1 MLPPAC
7 PARFAVL
14 TLLTTFLTGPS
25 LVAQAPLPERIDLA
39 IRAGAKDFDAL
50 AAPRADDAEF
60 VRRLY
65 LDLTGMIPSAAETRA
80 FLADTAP
87 DKRPKLVDR
96 LLADARHAR
105 HMQQTFD
112 VLLMDRRPAKH
123 VKAAEW
129 QEYLRASFAANKPYD
144 QLVRELLSADGS
156 DPKTRAAARFFL
168 DREGEPHQITKDM
181 SRLWLGMN
189 LHCAQCHDHPLVES
203 YKQDFYYGLFAFVS
217 RSYLFKD
224 KKGTILAEKG
234 EGNTTFTSVFMPKV
248 VKSTGPRLPGGAE
261 VKEPKFAKGQE
272 YVAPVKKGQRG
283 IPKFSRRA
291 QLAGAVIAPE
301 NRRFARSAVNRLWA
315 QYLGRG
321 LVHPIEFDHPA
332 NPPSHPALLD
342 QLADEFRAKK
352 CDLRALTRSIMLS
365 QTYQRSSAAASDGK
379 ERVPTTFA
387 VAALRPLTAEQLAW
401 SLLQATGQLDAER
414 KARGPKATEAAL
426 HAKFAGQAAQIVKL
440 FGGAPGEPSSDQD
453 FEATLDQTL
462 FVNNGGLL
470 RGWLAPRPGNLTDRL
485 AKLTDAA
492 TLADELYLSVLSRRP
507 SAEERQEVADHLR
520 IRGTAR
526 SAAIEE
532 LAWALLASA
541 EFRFNH

>member
-1 MLPPAC
+1 MLPPTC
-7 PARFAVL
+7 PARVSYL
-14 TLLTTFLTGPS
+14 TLLTTLLLGAP
-25 LVAQAPLPERIDLA
+25 LAAQAPLSTRIDQTL
-39 IRAGAKDFDAL
+39 RAGVKDFDAL

-60 VRRLY
+60 VRRIY
-65 LDLTGMIPSAAETRA
+65 LDLVGMIPSAAEVRA
-80 FLADTAP
+80 FRADLSP
-87 DKRPKLVDR
+87 EKRQKLVER
-96 LLADARHAR
+96 LLADPRHAR

-112 VLLMDRRPAKH
+112 VVLMDRRPAKH
-123 VKAAEW
+123 VKAADW
-129 QEYLRASFAANKPYD
+129 QNYLLTSFAANKPYD

-156 DPKTRAAARFFL
+156 DPKTRAAARFYL

-203 YKQDFYYGLFAFVS
+203 YKQDFYYGVYAFVS
-217 RSYLFKD
+217 RSYIFKD
-224 KKGTILAEKG
+224 KKGAIFAEKG
-234 EGNTTFTSVFMPKV
+234 EGDTTFASVFMPKV
-248 VKSTGPRLPGGAE
+248 KKSTGPRLPGGAMI
-261 VKEPKFAKGQE
+261 KEPKFTKGQE

-291 QLAGAVIAPE
+291 QLARAVTAPE

-315 QYLGRG
+315 QYMGRG

-332 NPPSHPALLD
+332 NPPAIPVLLD
-342 QLADEFRAKK
+342 LLTDEFRAQKY
-352 CDLRALTRSIMLS
+352 DLKAMTRAVVLS
-365 QTYQRSSAAASDGK
+365 QAYQRSSAAAADGK
-379 ERVPTTFA
+379 ERTPQSFT

-414 KARGPKATEAAL
+414 KARGAKATEAAL
-426 HAKFAGQAAQIVKL
+426 HAKFAGQVAQVVKL
-440 FGGAPGEPSSDQD
+440 FGGAAGEPSADQD

-462 FVNNGGLL
+462 FVNNGALL

-485 AKLTDAA
+485 GKLTDAGA
-492 TLADELYLSVLSRRP
+492 LADELYLSVLARSP
-507 SAEERQEVADHLR
+507 STEERQEVTDHLR
-520 IRGTAR
+520 GRTADR
-526 SAAIEE
+526 LAAIQE